1 MALFERTA
9 YPRLKQNLTKTE
21 LRDFYTPPSE
31 EIEFVRQT
39 ARKEDT
45 QLHLLVHLK
54 LFEQL
59 GYFLNIED
67 VPELLI
73 SHLRSALQDDIHTR
87 PFLDREALVHG
98 AVFEAFEFG
107 ANEVSCRILLA
118 LSRDTPV
125 GACFQ

>member
-1 MALFERTA
+1 MASIERTA

-21 LRDFYTPPSE
+21 LRDFYTPTSE

-54 LFEQL
+54 LFGQL

-73 SHLRSALQDDIHTR
+73 SHLRSALQLSPKIIPVVIQRTLYRHHNFVRD
-87 PFLDREALVHG
+87 FLNVKSYDKTARK
-98 AVFEAFEFG
+98 
-107 ANEVSCRILLA
+107 LL
-118 LSRDTPV
+118 TGKVNP
-125 GACFQ
+125 